1 MLSPLS
7 PEKEKDFQVS
17 KYKDNLCW
25 SRRKQMGL
33 TQSNKQLPP
42 TS

>member
-7 PEKEKDFQVS
+7 PEKEKKDFQVS

-33 TQSNKQLPP
+33 TQE
-42 TS
+42 